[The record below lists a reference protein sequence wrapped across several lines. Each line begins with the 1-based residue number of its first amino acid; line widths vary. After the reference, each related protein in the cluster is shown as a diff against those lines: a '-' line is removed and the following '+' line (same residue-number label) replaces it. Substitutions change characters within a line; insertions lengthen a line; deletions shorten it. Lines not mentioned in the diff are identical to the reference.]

1 MSLLNGARVV
11 LYVTGG
17 IAAYKVSD
25 LSSKLTQA
33 GTEVD
38 VVLSRA
44 AEDFVGPL
52 TFQALTQRT
61 VYRAD
66 DAMTADNEIA
76 HVRLAAEADVLLVA
90 PATANAIAR
99 LAHGQA
105 DDLGSAVALS
115 TQAPMVVAPAMEPG
129 MYANPATQDNL
140 DTLRRRG
147 VHVIEP
153 ESGRMASG
161 AQGQGRLPETPVLLD
176 VIRATV
182 GRDGPLKD
190 RVLVV
195 SAGGTREYMDPVRFI
210 GNPASGRQG
219 VELARAAIERGA
231 TTRLVLGSGTV
242 EPPAGAETV
251 RVESAGEM
259 LEALQ
264 DAVQGCDALIMN
276 AAVGDYRPASSSDV
290 KLKRGGEPAGIDLIE
305 NPDLLQAL
313 QGDFLRD
320 RVRGGDQRPSG
331 ERAEQAAGQ
340 GARRPGRERRGRL
353 GHGVRGG
360 DERRHDPAAGACGHR
375 DPVDQQVRRG
385 VSRAGRGGG
394 NDRRAL
400 TAASETPLKGWPA
413 DRTAGSMAFHAL
425 QAALAAMGIERS
437 LESLVTRSGEAFWV
451 PWSETADAE
460 TMRYTRMMSTLF
472 RAVDLAKVRLEI
484 GAEEGIGSAIAAL
497 RKHTAAGRLVIA
509 PVFGEG
515 RFGVIQSVDSDGG
528 PTASART
535 SWSPG
540 QSNWLMD
547 GAARFPHISRPSASM
562 ARYGGTGR

>member
-1 MSLLNGARVV
+1 MSVLNGARVV

-25 LSSKLTQA
+25 LASKLTQA

-61 VYRAD
+61 VFRAN
-66 DAMTADNEIA
+66 DAMTADNQIA

-115 TQAPMVVAPAMEPG
+115 TQAPIVVAPAMEPG

-140 DTLRRRG
+140 ATLRRRG

-176 VIRATV
+176 VIRATL

-242 EPPAGAETV
+242 EPPAGAETT

-305 NPDLLQAL
+305 NPDLLKAL
-313 QGDFLRD
+313 QGDFLRI
-320 RVRGGDQRPSG
+320 GFA
-331 ERAEQAAGQ
+331 AETNDHLEN
-340 GARRPGRERRGRL
+340 ARSKLL
-353 GHGVRGG
+353 GKELDALV
-360 DERRHDPAAGACGHR
+360 
-375 DPVDQQVRRG
+375 V
-385 VSRAGRGGG
+385 
-394 NDRRAL
+394 NDV
-400 TAASETPLKGWPA
+400 
-413 DRTAGSMAFHAL
+413 AGSDTGFA
-425 QAALAAMGIERS
+425 
-437 LESLVTRSGEAFWV
+437 
-451 PWSETADAE
+451 AE
-460 TMRYTRMMSTLF
+460 TN
-472 RAVDLAKVRLEI
+472 AVTILRPEHPDIEI
-484 GAEEGIGSAIAAL
+484 PLTS
-497 RKHTAAGRLVIA
+497 KS
-509 PVFGEG
+509 
-515 RFGVIQSVDSDGG
+515 GV
-528 PTASART
+528 ASAV
-535 SWSPG
+535 
-540 QSNWLMD
+540 LDVVVEM
-547 GAARFPHISRPSASM
+547 I
-562 ARYGGTGR
+562 GGR

>member
-1 MSLLNGARVV
+1 MSVLNGARVV

-17 IAAYKVSD
+17 IAAYKASD
-25 LSSKLTQA
+25 LASKLTQA

-52 TFQALTQRT
+52 TFQALTHRA

-66 DAMTADNEIA
+66 DAMTADSEIA

-115 TQAPMVVAPAMEPG
+115 TQAPIVVAPAMEPG

-140 DTLRRRG
+140 ATLRRRG

-161 AQGQGRLPETPVLLD
+161 TQGQGRLPETPVLLD
-176 VIRATV
+176 VTRATL

-242 EPPAGAETV
+242 EPPAGAETT

-264 DAVQGCDALIMN
+264 AAVQGCDALVMN

-290 KLKRGGEPAGIDLIE
+290 KLKRGGEPAGIDLVE
-305 NPDLLQAL
+305 NPDLLKSL
-313 QGDFLRD
+313 KGNFLRI
-320 RVRGGDQRPSG
+320 GFA
-331 ERAEQAAGQ
+331 AETNDHLEN
-340 GARRPGRERRGRL
+340 ARSKLL
-353 GHGVRGG
+353 GKELDALV
-360 DERRHDPAAGACGHR
+360 
-375 DPVDQQVRRG
+375 V
-385 VSRAGRGGG
+385 
-394 NDRRAL
+394 NDV
-400 TAASETPLKGWPA
+400 
-413 DRTAGSMAFHAL
+413 AGSDTGFA
-425 QAALAAMGIERS
+425 
-437 LESLVTRSGEAFWV
+437 
-451 PWSETADAE
+451 AE
-460 TMRYTRMMSTLF
+460 TN
-472 RAVDLAKVRLEI
+472 AVTILRPEHADIEI
-484 GAEEGIGSAIAAL
+484 PLTS
-497 RKHTAAGRLVIA
+497 KS
-509 PVFGEG
+509 
-515 RFGVIQSVDSDGG
+515 GV
-528 PTASART
+528 ASAV
-535 SWSPG
+535 
-540 QSNWLMD
+540 LDVVVEM
-547 GAARFPHISRPSASM
+547 I
-562 ARYGGTGR
+562 GGR

>member
-1 MSLLNGARVV
+1 MSVLQGARVV

-25 LSSKLTQA
+25 LASKLTQA

-61 VYRAD
+61 VYRAA

-76 HVRLAAEADVLLVA
+76 HVRLAADADVLLVA

-99 LAHGQA
+99 LAQGQA

-115 TQAPMVVAPAMEPG
+115 TRAPIVVAPAMEPG

-147 VHVIEP
+147 VRVIEP

-161 AQGQGRLPETPVLLD
+161 AEGQGRLPETPVLLD
-176 VIRATV
+176 VIRVTL

-242 EPPAGAETV
+242 EPPAGAETT
-251 RVESAGEM
+251 RVESAEEM
-259 LEALQ
+259 LGALRT
-264 DAVQGCDALIMN
+264 AVDGCDALIMN
-276 AAVGDYRPASSSDV
+276 AAVGDYRPASTSDV
-290 KLKRGGEPAGIDLIE
+290 KLKRGGEATGIDLIE
-305 NPDLLQAL
+305 NPDLLQSL
-313 QGDFLRD
+313 QGDFLR
-320 RVRGGDQRPSG
+320 VGFA
-331 ERAEQAAGQ
+331 AETNDHLEN
-340 GARRPGRERRGRL
+340 ARSKLL
-353 GHGVRGG
+353 GKELDALV
-360 DERRHDPAAGACGHR
+360 
-375 DPVDQQVRRG
+375 V
-385 VSRAGRGGG
+385 
-394 NDRRAL
+394 NDV
-400 TAASETPLKGWPA
+400 
-413 DRTAGSMAFHAL
+413 AGSDTGFA
-425 QAALAAMGIERS
+425 
-437 LESLVTRSGEAFWV
+437 
-451 PWSETADAE
+451 AE
-460 TMRYTRMMSTLF
+460 TN
-472 RAVDLAKVRLEI
+472 AVTILRPEHPDLEI
-484 GAEEGIGSAIAAL
+484 PLTS
-497 RKHTAAGRLVIA
+497 KS
-509 PVFGEG
+509 
-515 RFGVIQSVDSDGG
+515 GV
-528 PTASART
+528 ASAV
-535 SWSPG
+535 
-540 QSNWLMD
+540 LDVVVAM
-547 GAARFPHISRPSASM
+547 I
-562 ARYGGTGR
+562 GGR

>member
-1 MSLLNGARVV
+1 MSVLNGARVV

-76 HVRLAAEADVLLVA
+76 HVRLAADADVLLLA

-115 TQAPMVVAPAMEPG
+115 TQAPICGAGHGAGDVRQPG
-129 MYANPATQDNL
+129 HAGQPGHAAAARRARDRAGERANGL
-140 DTLRRRG
+140 
-147 VHVIEP
+147 
-153 ESGRMASG
+153 GRAG
-161 AQGQGRLPETPVLLD
+161 PGPIARDGRVLD
-176 VIRATV
+176 VIRATL
-182 GRDGPLKD
+182 GRHGPLKD

-242 EPPAGAETV
+242 DPPAGAETT

-259 LEALQ
+259 LKALQ

-305 NPDLLQAL
+305 NPDLLLAL
-313 QGDFLRD
+313 QGDFLRI
-320 RVRGGDQRPSG
+320 GF
-331 ERAEQAAGQ
+331 A
-340 GARRPGRERRGRL
+340 
-353 GHGVRGG
+353 
-360 DERRHDPAAGACGHR
+360 
-375 DPVDQQVRRG
+375 
-385 VSRAGRGGG
+385 
-394 NDRRAL
+394 
-400 TAASETPLKGWPA
+400 
-413 DRTAGSMAFHAL
+413 
-425 QAALAAMGIERS
+425 
-437 LESLVTRSGEAFWV
+437 
-451 PWSETADAE
+451 AE
-460 TMRYTRMMSTLF
+460 TN
-472 RAVDLAKVRLEI
+472 DHLEN
-484 GAEEGIGSAIAAL
+484 
-497 RKHTAAGRLVIA
+497 
-509 PVFGEG
+509 
-515 RFGVIQSVDSDGG
+515 
-528 PTASART
+528 AR
-535 SWSPG
+535 SKLLGKELDAWS
-540 QSNWLMD
+540 
-547 GAARFPHISRPSASM
+547 
-562 ARYGGTGR
+562 

>member
-1 MSLLNGARVV
+1 MSVLRGARVV

-25 LSSKLTQA
+25 LASKLTQA

-52 TFQALTQRT
+52 TFQALTQRA

-76 HVRLAAEADVLLVA
+76 HVRLAAAADVLLVA

-115 TQAPMVVAPAMEPG
+115 TQAPIVVAPAMEPG

-140 DTLRRRG
+140 ATLRQRG

-176 VIRATV
+176 VIRATL

-242 EPPAGAETV
+242 EPPAGAETT

-264 DAVQGCDALIMN
+264 DAVHGCDALIMN
-276 AAVGDYRPASSSDV
+276 AAVGDYRPASSSEV
-290 KLKRGGEPAGIDLIE
+290 KLKRGGEPAGIDLVE

-313 QGDFLRD
+313 QGDFLRI
-320 RVRGGDQRPSG
+320 GFA
-331 ERAEQAAGQ
+331 AETNDHLEN
-340 GARRPGRERRGRL
+340 ARSKLL
-353 GHGVRGG
+353 GKELDALV
-360 DERRHDPAAGACGHR
+360 
-375 DPVDQQVRRG
+375 V
-385 VSRAGRGGG
+385 
-394 NDRRAL
+394 NDV
-400 TAASETPLKGWPA
+400 
-413 DRTAGSMAFHAL
+413 AGSDTGF
-425 QAALAAMGIERS
+425 AAATNAVTILRPEHPDIEIPLTS
-437 LESLVTRSGEAFWV
+437 KSGV
-451 PWSETADAE
+451 
-460 TMRYTRMMSTLF
+460 
-472 RAVDLAKVRLEI
+472 
-484 GAEEGIGSAIAAL
+484 
-497 RKHTAAGRLVIA
+497 
-509 PVFGEG
+509 
-515 RFGVIQSVDSDGG
+515 
-528 PTASART
+528 ASAV
-535 SWSPG
+535 
-540 QSNWLMD
+540 LDVVVVM
-547 GAARFPHISRPSASM
+547 I
-562 ARYGGTGR
+562 GGR